1 MRVVP
6 RAVLSLLLAALMG
19 VMPAAQ
25 ARGET
30 EVGEESPGTYSGR
43 TTFGYEGRSR
53 QPAGIQ
59 RSRDASSS
67 LSLPPTAG
75 DSFMEEC
82 LRTQAGEDC
91 VAVAGLGLARS
102 AVDVEA
108 LARQVIVRL
117 RLPDPTP
124 RIGPDPEDNEWRM
137 AAVGFPL
144 WLWTDGPRTVRAVE
158 TAYGVRFTLRADW
171 VSTTFAMGDGRSR
184 TCTATRPYPASAK
197 PGSASPSCGYT
208 YQRASLPDGSYRVTA
223 TTRWRISWSAL
234 GLSGTLPGTHAGS
247 RTLRVGEVHSL
258 VVG

>member
-1 MRVVP
+1 
-6 RAVLSLLLAALMG
+6 
-19 VMPAAQ
+19 
-25 ARGET
+25 
-30 EVGEESPGTYSGR
+30 
-43 TTFGYEGRSR
+43 
-53 QPAGIQ
+53 
-59 RSRDASSS
+59 
-67 LSLPPTAG
+67 
-75 DSFMEEC
+75 MEEC

-124 RIGPDPEDNEWRM
+124 RIGPEPEDNEWRM

-171 VSTTFAMGDGRSR
+171 VSTTFSMGDGRSR
-184 TCTATRPYPASAK
+184 TCTATRPYPDSAK

>member
-1 MRVVP
+1 M
-6 RAVLSLLLAALMG
+6 
-19 VMPAAQ
+19 
-25 ARGET
+25 
-30 EVGEESPGTYSGR
+30 
-43 TTFGYEGRSR
+43 
-53 QPAGIQ
+53 
-59 RSRDASSS
+59 
-67 LSLPPTAG
+67 
-75 DSFMEEC
+75 
-82 LRTQAGEDC
+82 RTQAGEDC

-171 VSTTFAMGDGRSR
+171 VSTTFSMGDGRSR
-184 TCTATRPYPASAK
+184 TCTATRPYPSSAK